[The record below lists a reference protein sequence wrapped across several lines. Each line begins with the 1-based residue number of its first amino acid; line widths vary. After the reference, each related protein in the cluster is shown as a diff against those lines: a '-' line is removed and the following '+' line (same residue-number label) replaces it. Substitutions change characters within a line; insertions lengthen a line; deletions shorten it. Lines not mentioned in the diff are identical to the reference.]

1 MPSKRPELTP
11 KLDPGVFAKC
21 YWEVKELAAFCR
33 DNSLSTSGL
42 KAELTQRV
50 KDFLS
55 GSGHAKKTVSKA
67 GSQGPRDSAV
77 PGGLKLS
84 TLVKNYN
91 NDAITRSFFQKHCG
105 QAFRF
110 NEYLRQFSKGV
121 PAGQQITYGD
131 LVKGW
136 KDAEELGCFAKRMC
150 VEKLNGCLRG
160 RSFFQHRNAR
170 MYPLKFLF

>member
-136 KDAEELGCFAKRMC
+136 KDAEELGCFAK
-150 VEKLNGCLRG
+150 
-160 RSFFQHRNAR
+160 S
-170 MYPLKFLF
+170 